1 MSRDLFSGKRST
13 VVNGVDHFALTVSD
27 LERSLRFYRD
37 MLGLELRV
45 RRVWS
50 EEYVREMV
58 GFPDASMDIA
68 LLALPG
74 GENQQLELIEYLQPR
89 AKPPRHPV
97 NTAGSAH
104 LCFMVDDIQ
113 EIYERLR
120 QAGIQFVSAPVAV
133 PVGPNKGR
141 RTAYLL
147 DPDGIVVQLM
157 QPAKEK

>member
-1 MSRDLFSGKRST
+1 MVKR
-13 VVNGVDHFALTVSD
+13 VDHFALTVGD

-37 MLGLELRV
+37 LLGLEVKV
-45 RRVWS
+45 RRVWN

-74 GENQQLELIEYLQPR
+74 SEDQQLELIEYQQPR
-89 AKPPRHPV
+89 ARPPHNPI
-97 NTAGSAH
+97 NAAGSAH

-113 EIYERLR
+113 ETYDRLR
-120 QAGIQFVSAPVAV
+120 QEGIEFVSAPVAV

-157 QPAKEK
+157 QPAGEK

>member
-1 MSRDLFSGKRST
+1 MKGISMVKR
-13 VVNGVDHFALTVSD
+13 VDHFALTVGD

-37 MLGLELRV
+37 LLGLEVRV
-45 RRVWS
+45 RRVWD

-74 GENQQLELIEYLQPR
+74 SEDQQLELIEYLQPR
-89 AKPPRHPV
+89 AKAPRNPI

-120 QAGIQFVSAPVAV
+120 RAGTEFVSAPVAV

-157 QPAKEK
+157 QPAEEK

>member
-1 MSRDLFSGKRST
+1 MVKR
-13 VVNGVDHFALTVSD
+13 VDHFALTVSD

-37 MLGLELRV
+37 MLGLEVRV
-45 RRVWS
+45 RRVWN

-74 GENQQLELIEYLQPR
+74 SEDQQLELIEYQQPR
-89 AKPPRHPV
+89 ARPPRNPI

-113 EIYERLR
+113 ETYDRLR
-120 QAGIQFVSAPVAV
+120 QAGIEFVSAPVAV

-157 QPAKEK
+157 QAAREK

>member
-1 MSRDLFSGKRST
+1 MVKR
-13 VVNGVDHFALTVSD
+13 VDHFALTVSD

-37 MLGLELRV
+37 LLGLEVRV
-45 RRVWS
+45 RRIWN
-50 EEYVREMV
+50 EDYVRRMV

-74 GENQQLELIEYLQPR
+74 DDDQQLELNEYLQPR
-89 AKPPRHPV
+89 AGAPRNPI
-97 NTAGSAH
+97 NTPGSAH
-104 LCFMVDDIQ
+104 LCFIVDDIQ
-113 EIYERLR
+113 ELYELLR
-120 QAGIQFVSAPVAV
+120 QAGTEFVSEPVAV

-157 QPAKEK
+157 QPSKEE

>member
-1 MSRDLFSGKRST
+1 MAKR
-13 VVNGVDHFALTVSD
+13 VDHFALTVGD

-37 MLGLELRV
+37 LLGLEVKV
-45 RRVWS
+45 RRVWN

-74 GENQQLELIEYLQPR
+74 SEDQQLELIEYQQPR
-89 AKPPRHPV
+89 ARPTR
-97 NTAGSAH
+97 NQINAAGSAH

-113 EIYERLR
+113 ETYDRLR
-120 QAGIQFVSAPVAV
+120 REGIEFVSAPVAV

-157 QPAKEK
+157 QPAGEK

>member
-1 MSRDLFSGKRST
+1 MAKR
-13 VVNGVDHFALTVSD
+13 VDHFALTVGD

-37 MLGLELRV
+37 LLGLEVKV
-45 RRVWS
+45 RRVWN

-74 GENQQLELIEYLQPR
+74 SEDQQLELIEYQQPR
-89 AKPPRHPV
+89 ARPTRNQINSV
-97 NTAGSAH
+97 GSAH

-113 EIYERLR
+113 ETYDRLR
-120 QAGIQFVSAPVAV
+120 REGIEFVSAPVAV

-157 QPAKEK
+157 QPAGEK

>member
-1 MSRDLFSGKRST
+1 MKGINMVKR
-13 VVNGVDHFALTVSD
+13 VDHFALTVGD

-37 MLGLELRV
+37 LLGLEVRV
-45 RRVWS
+45 RRVWD
-50 EEYVREMV
+50 EEYVRKMV
-58 GFPDASMDIA
+58 GFSDASMDIA

-74 GENQQLELIEYLQPR
+74 SEDQQLELIEYRQPR
-89 AKPPRHPV
+89 AKAPRNPI

-113 EIYERLR
+113 EVYERLR
-120 QAGIQFVSAPVAV
+120 RAGIEFVSAPVAV

-157 QPAKEK
+157 QPAEEK